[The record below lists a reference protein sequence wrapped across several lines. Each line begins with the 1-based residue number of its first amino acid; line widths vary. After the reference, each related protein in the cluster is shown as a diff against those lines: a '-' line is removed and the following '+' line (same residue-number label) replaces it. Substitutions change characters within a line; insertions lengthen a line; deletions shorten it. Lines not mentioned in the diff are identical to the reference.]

1 MVRLLIVLFWISLIV
16 GTYVTGNVL
25 GNWVVCLLALFF
37 FIRSRRRRANRGGA
51 GSVDG
56 TIGEC
61 HSAFRLSEDRP
72 YENINSVDRGWKPR
86 AAELCRIIIGKG
98 SQEAR

>member
-37 FIRSRRRRANRGGA
+37 FIRSRRRQDR
-51 GSVDG
+51 
-56 TIGEC
+56 
-61 HSAFRLSEDRP
+61 HSTT
-72 YENINSVDRGWKPR
+72 
-86 AAELCRIIIGKG
+86 AESASR
-98 SQEAR
+98 RRWR

>member
-37 FIRSRRRRANRGGA
+37 FIRSRRHRDRHDTPAETASRRRW
-51 GSVDG
+51 
-56 TIGEC
+56 
-61 HSAFRLSEDRP
+61 R
-72 YENINSVDRGWKPR
+72 
-86 AAELCRIIIGKG
+86 
-98 SQEAR
+98 

>member
-37 FIRSRRRRANRGGA
+37 FIRSRRRRERHDAPAEPHRAGA
-51 GSVDG
+51 GAERWCQ
-56 TIGEC
+56 TTW
-61 HSAFRLSEDRP
+61 P
-72 YENINSVDRGWKPR
+72 
-86 AAELCRIIIGKG
+86 AAH
-98 SQEAR
+98 QH

>member
-37 FIRSRRRRANRGGA
+37 FIRSRRRRERHDA
-51 GSVDG
+51 
-56 TIGEC
+56 
-61 HSAFRLSEDRP
+61 
-72 YENINSVDRGWKPR
+72 
-86 AAELCRIIIGKG
+86 AAETASR
-98 SQEAR
+98 RRWR

>member
-37 FIRSRRRRANRGGA
+37 CILSRRRRERHDTP
-51 GSVDG
+51 VG
-56 TIGEC
+56 TA
-61 HSAFRLSEDRP
+61 SRR
-72 YENINSVDRGWKPR
+72 RWR
-86 AAELCRIIIGKG
+86 
-98 SQEAR
+98 

>member
-37 FIRSRRRRANRGGA
+37 FIRSRRRQERHRHARRNRVAPALALNRG
-51 GSVDG
+51 VKP
-56 TIGEC
+56 
-61 HSAFRLSEDRP
+61 LSPWSTRT
-72 YENINSVDRGWKPR
+72 VR
-86 AAELCRIIIGKG
+86 AALTCRTHVL
-98 SQEAR
+98 ARARSGVLI

>member
-37 FIRSRRRRANRGGA
+37 FVLVGAGIDRTRLLKQRRADAGA
-51 GSVDG
+51 
-56 TIGEC
+56 
-61 HSAFRLSEDRP
+61 
-72 YENINSVDRGWKPR
+72 KPWR
-86 AAELCRIIIGKG
+86 QATQPVVHQD
-98 SQEAR
+98 SPAR

>member
-37 FIRSRRRRANRGGA
+37 FIRSRRR
-51 GSVDG
+51 
-56 TIGEC
+56 
-61 HSAFRLSEDRP
+61 SARHDTP
-72 YENINSVDRGWKPR
+72 
-86 AAELCRIIIGKG
+86 AETASR
-98 SQEAR
+98 RRWR

>member
-37 FIRSRRRRANRGGA
+37 FIRSRRRRERDDAPAQTASR
-51 GSVDG
+51 
-56 TIGEC
+56 
-61 HSAFRLSEDRP
+61 RRW
-72 YENINSVDRGWKPR
+72 R
-86 AAELCRIIIGKG
+86 
-98 SQEAR
+98 

>member
-37 FIRSRRRRANRGGA
+37 FIRSRRRSERACR
-51 GSVDG
+51 S
-56 TIGEC
+56 
-61 HSAFRLSEDRP
+61 
-72 YENINSVDRGWKPR
+72 PR
-86 AAELCRIIIGKG
+86 
-98 SQEAR
+98 

>member
-37 FIRSRRRRANRGGA
+37 FIRSRRRR
-51 GSVDG
+51 
-56 TIGEC
+56 
-61 HSAFRLSEDRP
+61 DRYDTP
-72 YENINSVDRGWKPR
+72 
-86 AAELCRIIIGKG
+86 AETASR
-98 SQEAR
+98 RRWR

>member
-37 FIRSRRRRANRGGA
+37 FIRSRRRPERH
-51 GSVDG
+51 D
-56 TIGEC
+56 T
-61 HSAFRLSEDRP
+61 SAETASRR
-72 YENINSVDRGWKPR
+72 RWR
-86 AAELCRIIIGKG
+86 
-98 SQEAR
+98 